1 MLKICEFAHR
11 ILIGAVAAF
20 FLWNASIAP
29 LFINMHLGVI
39 LTFLFGLLLLLY
51 CIFFRR
57 IRKGIRTILCNIGEC
72 GLIAL
77 FLAIFCLFSYGRNHT
92 TNFREE
98 IIIVLG
104 CGLQG
109 REPSATLEA
118 RLETALDYEEK
129 NPGNLFIVSG
139 GQGPQEEITEAHAMS
154 DYLTYHYLPR
164 TRIITENH
172 ATSTEENFQY
182 SKELLDNA
190 YGDVWYDRS
199 PMVFITND
207 YHVYRAERIAA
218 DVGFPDIS
226 YYSSQT
232 PWYLVI
238 PSGLREC
245 LAIVKFW
252 IT

>member
-1 MLKICEFAHR
+1 M
-11 ILIGAVAAF
+11 
-20 FLWNASIAP
+20 
-29 LFINMHLGVI
+29 
-39 LTFLFGLLLLLY
+39 TFLLGLLLLLY

-57 IRKGIRTILCNIGEC
+57 IRRGIRAILCNIGEC

-77 FLAIFCLFSYGRNHT
+77 FFAILCLFSYGRDHT
-92 TNFREE
+92 ANFREE

-104 CGLQG
+104 CGIQG
-109 REPSATLEA
+109 TEPSDALKSRLDATL
-118 RLETALDYEEK
+118 LYDEK
-129 NPGNLFIVSG
+129 NPGNLIIVSG
-139 GQGPQEEITEAHAMS
+139 GQGPQEDITEASAMF
-154 DYLTYHYLPR
+154 DYLSKQHLIPA
-164 TRIITENH
+164 NH
-172 ATSTEENFQY
+172 FFLEERATSTEENFQY

-245 LAIVKFW
+245 LAVVKFW